1 MDSFLNMFGNEV
13 KHSYSVA
20 KARIDKRLD
29 FLRKVYG
36 ILSVQLL
43 FTFLTASVFKWS
55 SVITYIVQTNHWLV
69 FAGIIGSLGLCIA
82 LQAYKN
88 EYPTNYMLLAG
99 FTAVEASL
107 VGTVVTYYKV
117 ESIIE
122 AFLLTMVVTVCLT
135 AYTFQSKMDFD
146 RFNAGIFSLMSIL
159 FSFLF
164 LQIFFPMSGMSRMI
178 SVGFAVLYCMYIIY
192 DTGLIM
198 ERLTPDEY
206 IIAPAILYMDMVA
219 LFLRLLKL
227 RGERERRND

>member
-20 KARIDKRLD
+20 KARVDKRLD

-43 FTFLTASVFKWS
+43 FTFATGALFKWS
-55 SVITYIVQTNHWLV
+55 TTITYIVQTNHWLV
-69 FAGIIGSLGLCIA
+69 LAGVIGSLGLAVA
-82 LQAYKN
+82 LHAYKN
-88 EYPTNYMLLAG
+88 ETPTNYMLLAG
-99 FTAVEASL
+99 FTVVEAFL

-117 ESIIE
+117 SSVLD
-122 AFLLTMVVTVCLT
+122 AFLLTMLVTVCLT
-135 AYTFQSKMDFD
+135 LYTFQSKTDFNK
-146 RFNAGIFSLMSIL
+146 FGAGMFSLFGVLMSAML
-159 FSFLF
+159 MQF
-164 LQIFFPMSGMSRMI
+164 FFPTAAMSRLI
-178 SVGFAVLYCMYIIY
+178 SVGLAVLYCMYIIY

-227 RGERERRND
+227 RGERENRD

>member
-1 MDSFLNMFGNEV
+1 MDSFFNVFGNEV

-43 FTFLTASVFKWS
+43 FTFITAAVFKWS
-55 SVITYIVQTNHWLV
+55 TAITYIVQTNHWLV
-69 FAGIIGSLGLCIA
+69 FGGLISSLALAVA

-88 EYPTNYMLLAG
+88 ETPTNYMLLAA
-99 FTAVEASL
+99 FTGVEACM
-107 VGTVVTYYKV
+107 VGTVVTFYQV
-117 ESIIE
+117 ASVID
-122 AFLLTMVVTVCLT
+122 AFLLTMLVTVCLT

-146 RFNAGIFSLMSIL
+146 RFGAGMFSLFGILMSAL
-159 FSFLF
+159 FMQL
-164 LQIFFPMSGMSRMI
+164 FFPTAAMDRLI
-178 SVGFAVLYCMYIIY
+178 SVGLAVLYCMYIIY

-206 IIAPAILYMDMVA
+206 IIAPAILYLDMVA
-219 LFLRLLKL
+219 LFMRLLKL
-227 RGERERRND
+227 RGERERRD